1 MARIA
6 DGSDS
11 DLVSW
16 MAARPKMA
24 AGMGA
29 LSNAVYNA
37 SGLPVRVREIARMRI
52 AQDNQCEVCLHTRDA
67 QGDDA
72 GTAPDDDFYTHVAQ
86 WQTWPGY
93 SERERIAAEFAERFA
108 RDHHG
113 LRDDD
118 AFWSRAREHFDDGE
132 ILALGISCS
141 MWLGNGRLMR
151 VLDVAQACTLVLHD
165 TAPSA
170 HQTAH
175 DTAHVTA
182 SHDPQ

>member
-11 DLVSW
+11 DLVGW
-16 MAARPKMA
+16 MAGRPTMA
-24 AGMGA
+24 AAMGG
-29 LSNAVYNA
+29 LSHAVYNS

-52 AQDNQCEVCLHTRDA
+52 AEDNECQVCLHTRDVQA
-67 QGDDA
+67 DDA
-72 GTAPDDDFYTHVAQ
+72 DGAPDDDFYANVMQ
-86 WQTWPGY
+86 WRSWPGY

-108 RDHHG
+108 RDHRG

-118 AFWSRAREHFDDGE
+118 AFWARASEHFDDGE

-151 VLDVAQACTLVLHD
+151 VLDVAQSCTLVLHE
-165 TAPSA
+165 A
-170 HQTAH
+170 H
-175 DTAHVTA
+175 
-182 SHDPQ
+182 

>member
-11 DLVSW
+11 DLVGW

-24 AGMGA
+24 AAMGG
-29 LSNAVYNA
+29 LSNAVYNG

-52 AQDNQCEVCLHTRDA
+52 AEDNECQVCLHTRDVESDGA
-67 QGDDA
+67 DA
-72 GTAPDDDFYTHVAQ
+72 TPDEHFYTNVMR
-86 WQTWPGY
+86 WRTWPGY

-108 RDHHG
+108 RDHRG

-118 AFWSRAREHFDDGE
+118 EFWARARDHFDDGE

-151 VLDVAQACTLVLHD
+151 VLDVAQSCTLVLHD
-165 TAPSA
+165 T
-170 HQTAH
+170 H
-175 DTAHVTA
+175 
-182 SHDPQ
+182 